1 MPTLTY
7 GTVNVEA
14 DAEGYLVRPADWTPD
29 LAKVV
34 AQELGV
40 VLTPEHWKVI
50 EFARADQAAT
60 GQTPGLRRTTQKTG
74 VSTKDIYR
82 LFPKGPIKLIAR
94 IAGIPKPKSCV

>member
-7 GTVNVEA
+7 GTLNVEA
-14 DAEGYLVRPADWTPD
+14 DAEGYLVQPADWTSD
-29 LAKVV
+29 LAQAV
-34 AQELGV
+34 AKELGIE
-40 VLTPEHWKVI
+40 LSAEHWKVI

-94 IAGIPKPKSCV
+94 IAGIPKPKSCL